1 MNARDVSPLHL
12 TFNALGCAAVAAVSL
27 TVAFTPAFT
36 LTSIV
41 PPRPNDPDGSK
52 ALGFVIAGVLLGAL
66 FGVAGLID
74 LLRTVKKLRSIP
86 SDAHAEEWT
95 AEGPR

>member
-41 PPRPNDPDGSK
+41 PPRPNDP
-52 ALGFVIAGVLLGAL
+52 V
-66 FGVAGLID
+66 
-74 LLRTVKKLRSIP
+74 P
-86 SDAHAEEWT
+86 SDAHAEERT